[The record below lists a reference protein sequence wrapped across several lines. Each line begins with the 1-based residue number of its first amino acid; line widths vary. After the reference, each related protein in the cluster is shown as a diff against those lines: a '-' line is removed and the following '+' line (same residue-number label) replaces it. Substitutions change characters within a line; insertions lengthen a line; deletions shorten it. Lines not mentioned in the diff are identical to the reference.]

1 MTFLK
6 FCTFFRTTGCP
17 PLKMNPENNKEHLE
31 RLDQSFWHSILW
43 LSLAKTTLVFFR
55 HLKEHQRRSLYF
67 SPLNEGLKSFKEFCL
82 TPWHP
87 TTSINNFKKDLPHF
101 PLNESFEKTSPKFRK
116 ILLNPL
122 TSKNNFIKDLFQK
135 SFNEFCKNSA

>member
-1 MTFLK
+1 MTSLK
-6 FCTFFRTTGCP
+6 FCIFFRTTGCP

-43 LSLAKTTLVFFR
+43 AFPCKNNSYFFQAPKR
-55 HLKEHQRRSLYF
+55 TRSLYF

-101 PLNESFEKTSPKFRK
+101 PLNESFEKTSPKFQK

-122 TSKNNFIKDLFQK
+122 TSKNNFIKDLFRK
-135 SFNEFCKNSA
+135 SFKEFCLTFV